1 MKLGFSAAAA
11 GIRCHALVER
21 SSIADTLQMRG
32 HASPSRLVTIRSDDV
47 FQYQVRQLAVPMML
61 LTSAYVINGFIRS
74 SVSARLPLVDKI
86 LVDSRFLFS

>member
-11 GIRCHALVER
+11 ETRCDALVER

-32 HASPSRLVTIRSDDV
+32 HASPNRLATIRSDDV

-61 LTSAYVINGFIRS
+61 LTSAYAINGFIRS
-74 SVSARLPLVDKI
+74 SVSAQLPLIDKI
-86 LVDSRFLFS
+86 PVGSRFPFS